1 MNLKGYSTLFFII
14 LGGEMTFNSPCIPGG
29 DKALGFHDCEPAQPH
44 TEDQRVCGSCLCAP
58 SDGLGTATG
67 IVWIQSRGT

>member
-29 DKALGFHDCEPAQPH
+29 DKALGFHDWGARPTSH
-44 TEDQRVCGSCLCAP
+44 
-58 SDGLGTATG
+58 
-67 IVWIQSRGT
+67 